1 MLYKSLGK
9 IVSVDNNVG
18 TIDVIPPLREG
29 LMMFGMSLIKYGVMH
44 HTVSGGG
51 KYSDR

>member
-1 MLYKSLGK
+1 MA
-9 IVSVDNNVG
+9 VDNSVG

-44 HTVSGGG
+44 HTVIREGE
-51 KYSDR
+51 K